1 MTDSNGGC
9 TANQSAATLCDAFKD
24 QTTLEESQQLFEL
37 MLLKSEGWCRCYM
50 VVRLSG
56 RKEKL
61 TTGPVGFWL
70 LVLFPSTPSGSRAA
84 ALGLSWEL
92 CSQTGGMKDIIQPSP
107 GKLLLPATETPGMW
121 STTSACLPDTH
132 THTHHTCL
140 WQHVWLRSLS
150 SICQT
155 STWQT
160 FHSQSCSQRIREE
173 GGWGAGG

>member
-50 VVRLSG
+50 MVQLSG
-56 RKEKL
+56 RKEKVR
-61 TTGPVGFWL
+61 TGPVGFWL
-70 LVLFPSTPSGSRAA
+70 LVLFPSTPAGSRAA

-121 STTSACLPDTH
+121 STTSACLPVCLTH
-132 THTHHTCL
+132 THTPHLLVATCL
-140 WQHVWLRSLS
+140 VALPLFHLS
-150 SICQT
+150 NLHMANIPFSVL
-155 STWQT
+155 
-160 FHSQSCSQRIREE
+160 F
-173 GGWGAGG
+173 AAD